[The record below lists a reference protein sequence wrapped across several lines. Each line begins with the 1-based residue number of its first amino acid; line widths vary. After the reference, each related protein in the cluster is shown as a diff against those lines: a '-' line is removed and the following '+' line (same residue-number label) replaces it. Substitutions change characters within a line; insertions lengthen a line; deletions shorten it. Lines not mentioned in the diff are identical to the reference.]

1 LSEEMMDCP
10 RCFENVPST
19 YILCPFC
26 GYDLTRL
33 LEVKFRPPVYM
44 RDRIRRAKGVVLD
57 PLNTMTEI
65 AENPDGKGVVLIL
78 LFYAFLSMIKVAV
91 YAYHINI
98 DYVGFSTAEQSSVNS
113 SLAKALLALIF
124 LGSMIFLLLPLF
136 ILFLGSF
143 VIWLVIKLLGGKGT
157 YFQTR
162 VVVGYSLVPVLLGE
176 ILSILIL
183 FLGLSDVSVTV
194 TSGQGMS
201 DIVPNM
207 VTAIEDMQGQGV
219 VTATNYLILLFWI
232 WAALL
237 MTIGIA
243 RAHRM
248 SYYEVGAL
256 VFIPVIGFAVLLAL

>member
-1 LSEEMMDCP
+1 MMDCP

-44 RDRIRRAKGVVLD
+44 RDRVRRAKGVVMD
-57 PLNTMTEI
+57 PMNTMTEI
-65 AENPDGKGVVLIL
+65 AENPDGKGVMIIL
-78 LFYAFLSMIKVAV
+78 LFYAFLAMIKVAV
-91 YAYHINI
+91 YAYHFDI
-98 DYVGFSTAEQSSVNS
+98 DYVGFTTAEQSSVNS
-113 SLAKALLALIF
+113 SLAKAQLALIF
-124 LGSMIFLLLPLF
+124 LGSMVFLILPLF
-136 ILFLGSF
+136 VLFLGSF
-143 VIWLVIKLLGGKGT
+143 IIWLIVKLLGGKGT

-162 VVVGYSLVPVLLGE
+162 VVVGYSLIPVLLGE

-194 TSGQGMS
+194 TRDEGMS
-201 DIVPNM
+201 TTVSNM
-207 VTAIEDMQGQGV
+207 VTAMEDLQGQSV
-219 VTATNYLILLFWI
+219 VTATNYIILVFWI
-232 WAALL
+232 WAAFL

-256 VFIPVIGFAVLLAL
+256 VFIPVIGFAIFLVL